1 MRLKKIYAVGAGI
14 AALAV
19 IIFIITSVRIHTN
32 LNPAST
38 NITAMP
44 LMLAIK
50 NIAHSQLS
58 NKSLAIQVSFN
69 ATNPNK
75 GTAIL
80 EAIEYNIMVDGHHI
94 SSGTIGN
101 RLEGFLAS
109 SAGIYPIVGDGSVIL
124 KDNQLFQKSNSTVN
138 TWNNIV
144 GGRAK
149 YIVVGTMSFRQISDL
164 QTSSTDKDF
173 RLTYP

>member
-1 MRLKKIYAVGAGI
+1 MRLKIVYAAGGGI

-19 IIFIITSVRIHTN
+19 IIFIVTSIGIHTN
-32 LNPAST
+32 LIPSSPNT
-38 NITAMP
+38 TAVP
-44 LMLAIK
+44 LTLAIK
-50 NIAHSQLS
+50 NIAPRQIS
-58 NKSLAIQVSFN
+58 NKSLGIQISFN
-69 ATNPNK
+69 ATNPNR

-80 EAIEYNIMVDGHHI
+80 EAIEYNIMVDGHHLT
-94 SSGTIGN
+94 SGTIGS

-124 KDNQLFQKSNSTVN
+124 KDNQLFQKSNSTAN
-138 TWNNIV
+138 TWNKIV
-144 GGRAK
+144 SGTAK
-149 YIVVGTMSFRQISDL
+149 YNVTGTISFREISDL